1 MTSRRAAVSSSQW
14 LGADNFI
21 ETLYYSIY
29 FLYAYQT
36 KLFPDSLRRQGP
48 DLTH

>member
-1 MTSRRAAVSSSQW
+1 MTSRRAAVSFSLL

-21 ETLYYSIY
+21 ETFYYSIY

-36 KLFPDSLRRQGP
+36 KLFPDSFRRQGP
-48 DLTH
+48 DLAH